1 MAKTGTLSDVKALS
15 GEQPGSDGRPV
26 EFSLVL
32 NALDADEPD
41 VYLPVWDALVELID
55 TYPVEVEPD
64 ASLFEPRSS
73 ASGRRAVGSTAVGVM
88 PMFPLGA
95 ALLPGAVLPLVVF
108 EPRYRQMVMDLLADD
123 VNDPEFGVVM
133 IERGL
138 EVGGGDAR
146 TMVGTVARVIDMSA
160 LPDGRY
166 ALVAVGVER
175 LRVSAW
181 LPDDPYPLADV
192 DVLARRRSRRDRS
205 RRGRRSGRRAARAG
219 AAAERRGASAG

>member
-1 MAKTGTLSDVKALS
+1 
-15 GEQPGSDGRPV
+15 
-26 EFSLVL
+26 
-32 NALDADEPD
+32 
-41 VYLPVWDALVELID
+41 
-55 TYPVEVEPD
+55 
-64 ASLFEPRSS
+64 
-73 ASGRRAVGSTAVGVM
+73 M

-133 IERGL
+133 IERGT
-138 EVGGGDAR
+138 EVGGGDQR
-146 TMVGTVARVIDMSA
+146 TMVGTVARVVDMSA

-192 DVLARRRSRRDRS
+192 DVWPDDDR
-205 RRGRRSGRRAARAG
+205 GVTDPA
-219 AAAERRGASAG
+219 AAAEQIAALHERVRRLNAEVQALGEIAPPPDAEISDDPHMALYHLGSLSPLGPADRHRMLVAPTFAERVAVFDEALEDASAVVRFRAS